1 MPVVG
6 LLPCR
11 ARSRSLGVPSLV
23 GSTSLIWLHVIKRRA
38 ISVCLSTLFVIGVTS
53 TAGCRDDGAGLAVS
67 GDFSVSTTTTTTTAA
82 PVSTTTTT
90 TTAAPRLRL
99 VRSQPA
105 VKPNEV
111 DRPVVVP
118 TLRSL
123 IRSYFKLED
132 REWAE
137 RVAFC
142 ESSAEPDDVFSF
154 AVNSSSR
161 ASGWF
166 QHLPKFWEERTE
178 AIGLSGVSIADPEA
192 QVRVA
197 AYLLYETAQG
207 RSHWEESKGCW
218 DS

>member
-1 MPVVG
+1 
-6 LLPCR
+6 
-11 ARSRSLGVPSLV
+11 
-23 GSTSLIWLHVIKRRA
+23 
-38 ISVCLSTLFVIGVTS
+38 VTS

-67 GDFSVSTTTTTTTAA
+67 GDFSVSTTTTTTTAAPVSTTTTTTTAAPLSTTTTTTTAA